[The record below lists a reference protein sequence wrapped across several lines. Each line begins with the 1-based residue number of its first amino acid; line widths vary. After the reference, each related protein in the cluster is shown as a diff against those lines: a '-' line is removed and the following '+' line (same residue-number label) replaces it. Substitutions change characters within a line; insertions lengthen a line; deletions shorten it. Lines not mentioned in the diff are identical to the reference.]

1 MDEEET
7 CEEEL
12 ARLAQVEQLGSI
24 LQQQQL
30 AHMAQLYQSRLNN
43 QRLQQQRGDWDQLPD
58 YRMDRVTEPGSTL
71 LWDLVQE
78 GSVEQLGEGLA
89 VEAEKALTNLL
100 CYNMERVIR
109 MRFIEGCLK
118 NLETNRSVVVSLKL
132 LPKLLQSFHNFPG
145 SDTHDMTMYIE
156 KCHKMTQHFFDNLQT
171 YTCEYNESR
180 REGFYSHSTEVQVRL
195 HFLAVI
201 FSYCLSPDNFRLS
214 QGQVSVLWECLSADP
229 STSEDLFQWLLAQS
243 HSKEQHALTLS
254 SIRFIYREKLPGITF
269 YYKDLSIHIIYL
281 SIYLSIFLS
290 ILYTYLIYPSIHLSI
305 YLTLS
310 SLYLSIY

>member
-1 MDEEET
+1 MTDFVDEEET

-269 YYKDLSIHIIYL
+269 YYKDLSIYLPIYL
-281 SIYLSIFLS
+281 SVYIIYPSNLSIYPPIYLS
-290 ILYTYLIYPSIHLSI
+290 
-305 YLTLS
+305 
-310 SLYLSIY
+310 